1 MYRFSFYI
9 TKFQYYK
16 NTFQNININFFKNM
30 QIQDIQPDTKMYEIL
45 NFFPSA
51 QRVLFQKFHIG
62 GCSNCGYS
70 LNDTIKEVFIKHNKI
85 HLLDDAINALYESLK
100 MDQMFQISPQDL
112 KELLEHDPSWKLI
125 DVREP
130 FEQEIAVLPDSL
142 LLTRELAFEILEKWD
157 KNTPM
162 IFYCHTGIRS
172 LEATYY
178 FYNHGFRNVK
188 NLKGGIDAYAKEVDP
203 SIPLY

>member
-1 MYRFSFYI
+1 
-9 TKFQYYK
+9 
-16 NTFQNININFFKNM
+16 M
-30 QIQDIQPDTKMYEIL
+30 QSKSIQPNTKMFEIL
-45 NFFPSA
+45 QTFPSA
-51 QRVLFQKFHIG
+51 HRVLFQKYHIG
-62 GCSNCGYS
+62 GCSSCGYS
-70 LNDTIKEVFIKHNKI
+70 LNDTIEEVFIKHNKI
-85 HLLDDAINALYESLK
+85 HLLDEAIQNLYESLK
-100 MDQMFQISPQDL
+100 LDEQLQLSP
-112 KELLEHDPSWKLI
+112 KELKTILERDPSWKLI

-130 FEQEIAVLPDSL
+130 FEREIAYIPNSI

-162 IFYCHTGIRS
+162 VFYCHTGIRS

-178 FYNHGFRNVK
+178 FYNHGFHNVK